1 MEHFDYLVLGGGSG
15 GVASARRA
23 RAHGAKVA
31 LIEAGRIGGTCVNVG
46 CVPKKVMWCAASIAE
61 SFHDAGAYGFD
72 VAEPKHDWARLKL
85 HRDRYV
91 EYLNGIYSSNL
102 ASEGVRRISGYG
114 RFIDAHTLDVGGER
128 FRGEHILVT
137 TGSRPIRPPVPGGEL
152 GITSDGFFEIE
163 RRPARAAVVGGGY
176 IGVEFAGV
184 LAALGTNVTLL
195 IHHDA
200 LLRGFDHMLGKELRE
215 HMEAS
220 GIVFAETCDVSR
232 LDREGS
238 GVQVSLCDGRR
249 FGSFDAVIW
258 AVGRTPN
265 TSGFG
270 LDEIGVALDGM
281 GRVVVDEFQNTS
293 TPSVYALGDVT
304 GRLSLT
310 PVAIAAG
317 RKLADRVF
325 GGVSDARLDY
335 TNVPTVVF
343 SHPPIGS
350 VGLSEEEALAEYGA
364 AVKVYSRRFT
374 NLYYGVSERKPKT
387 VVKLVTVGPDERVVG
402 VHVIGLGAD
411 EMLQGFA
418 VALQIGAKKADFDRT
433 VAIHPTAAEELVT
446 LR

>member
-23 RAHGAKVA
+23 RAHGAKVG

-72 VAEPKHDWARLKL
+72 VAEPKLDWARLKL

-91 EYLNGIYSSNL
+91 EYLNGIYISNL
-102 ASEGVRRISGYG
+102 ASEGVRRITGYG

-128 FRGEHILVT
+128 FRAEHVLVA
-137 TGSRPIRPPVPGGEL
+137 TGGHPIRPPVPGVEL
-152 GITSDGFFEIE
+152 GVTSDGFFEIE
-163 RRPARAAVVGGGY
+163 RQPARAVVVGGGY

-184 LAALGTNVTLL
+184 LAALGTKVTLL

-200 LLRGFDHMLGKELRE
+200 LLRGFDRVLGKELRE

-220 GIVFAETCDVSR
+220 GVVFVETCDVSR
-232 LDREGS
+232 LDREAS
-238 GVQVSLCDGRR
+238 GIAVSLCDGRR
-249 FGSFDAVIW
+249 FGSFDSVIW
-258 AVGRTPN
+258 AVGRAPN

-270 LDEIGVALDGM
+270 LDDIGVALDGM
-281 GRVVVDEFQNTS
+281 GHVVVDDYQNTS

-304 GRLSLT
+304 GRISLT

-317 RKLADRVF
+317 RRLADRVF
-325 GGVSDARLDY
+325 GGVPGAHLDY
-335 TNVPTVVF
+335 QNVPTVVF

-350 VGLSEEEALAEYGA
+350 VGLSEDDAVEKYGA
-364 AVKVYSRRFT
+364 AVKVYARRFT

-418 VALQIGAKKADFDRT
+418 VAVQMGARKADFDRT